1 MRLFMRSSGT
11 VLVYY
16 LRKASIVFSI
26 ALNLGSASLE
36 MTQRAPGLGDAELI
50 RQAQLRNRE
59 IIALRQTSK
68 RLD

>member
-36 MTQRAPGLGDAELI
+36 MTQRAPGWVMLSRFARLN
-50 RQAQLRNRE
+50 LRNRE